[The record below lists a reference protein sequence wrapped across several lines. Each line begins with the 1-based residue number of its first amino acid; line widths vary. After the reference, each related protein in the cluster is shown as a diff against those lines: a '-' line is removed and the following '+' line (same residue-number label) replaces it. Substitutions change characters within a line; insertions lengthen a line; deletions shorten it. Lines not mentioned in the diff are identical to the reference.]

1 MTDRNLNIRVSLSAA
16 NRLSGPLNAAN
27 RAAAGL
33 SSQIRNTQNSARHL
47 QNQARTFERLTDSV
61 SKTNNA
67 YEEAKAK
74 VKALNAEYPR
84 FRDQTDEQRRALLAA
99 RQERDRYART
109 LDREKQRLR
118 GVAAELYRHG
128 ISARSS
134 SDVTGQ
140 VTRRTE
146 TYNRQ
151 LAEQQRRLT
160 AVTQAQA
167 RYTAAK
173 ETRSKL
179 ATSGAAAMATGIGT
193 LYGMSRVMAP
203 GLDFDEGMSTV
214 QALTR
219 LNKDDPRLNM
229 LREQARQLGA
239 TTAYTATDAAAG
251 QKFLAMAGFTP
262 ESVKAALPGVLNM
275 GLAGEVE
282 LGEAADIGSNVL
294 TQFSLNADQMDRV
307 SDVLTATFTRSNTDL
322 RQLGET
328 MTYAGPIAAEVG
340 VSLESMAAMAGL
352 MADQG
357 IRGSMAGTSLRAG
370 LSRMVA
376 PTGGAADA
384 MAALGV
390 KIKKSNG
397 ELRDA
402 DDILK
407 DMAISL
413 RKYDQASQIRMKKDI
428 FGEEA
433 MVGMN
438 AVIKGTLNGKYDEK
452 KTANVNAKGE
462 SAKNAKV
469 KIDNLKGDIKQLK
482 SAWEDL
488 GIQVEESVDS
498 PLRNVTQ
505 SLTGLLGKIGTW
517 MKAHPQ
523 LTSAL
528 AKGAIAIG
536 VTVTALGALALA
548 AAAVIV
554 PFAALRLSLFML
566 TRGGGLTALFPSL
579 GRLSS
584 GLMTV
589 FTSPMTAL
597 SMLSNGLKS
606 LATGGFGALRMAGQ
620 LAVSAIGGGFA
631 LLFSPLGLL
640 IAVIVTA
647 AVLIWKYWEPI
658 KAWFSGFF
666 SGLMEAIAPVRDTL
680 AAAFAPFAPIF
691 DAIGNAIKKV
701 WDWFKSLF
709 EPVNTSAEG
718 LKAATEAGQTF
729 GRLVGK
735 AIASVVNVIAMVAK
749 GVGWLLE
756 KLGMIP
762 DATQAA
768 LEATNAMGPVNL
780 PEVKKSVKWVWDDN
794 AKKMVPQE
802 WTPTPPDN
810 AIAKAAEK
818 AGDTKPKAEP
828 PKIDLPAFGPKVYNP
843 GDKKDKQTTGALA
856 AAGNAAPQTDPN
868 RLGEIVFKNRPP
880 VIPVDGLYQE
890 PRLQQP
896 SLLSRLTEALQPRQ
910 PVLDGVPVPM
920 TPARAGNNP
929 APRDER
935 YSFNL
940 HFHGVDMKD
949 SRSISSLVKAEI
961 DKIMQQQG
969 VRRRSSL
976 YDED

>member
-1 MTDRNLNIRVSLSAA
+1 MTDRNLNIRVSLNAA

-33 SSQIRNTQNSARHL
+33 SSQIRTTQNSVRNL
-47 QNQARTFERLTDSV
+47 QSQARTFERLTESV
-61 SKTNNA
+61 QKTTDA
-67 YEEAKAK
+67 YEEAKQK
-74 VKALNAEYPR
+74 VKALKNSLPPLAQ
-84 FRDQTDEQRRALLAA
+84 QTDAQKRALETA
-99 RQERDRYART
+99 RAVRDNYGRT

-128 ISARSS
+128 ISARNS

-160 AVTQAQA
+160 AVTQAQS
-167 RYTAAK
+167 RYAAAK
-173 ETRSKL
+173 DTRSKL
-179 ATSGAAAMATGIGT
+179 ATSGATAMATGIGS

-219 LNKDDPRLNM
+219 LSKDDPRLNM

-390 KIKKSNG
+390 KVKKSNG

-407 DMAISL
+407 EMAVSL

-433 MVGMN
+433 MVGMG
-438 AVIKGTLNGKYDEK
+438 AVLNGTLNGKYDEK

-462 SAKNAKV
+462 SAKNARV
-469 KIDNLKGDIKQLK
+469 KINNLKGDIKQLK

-498 PLRNVTQ
+498 PLRSVTQ
-505 SLTGLLGKIGTW
+505 RLTGLLGKIGAW

-566 TRGGGLTALFPSL
+566 TRGGGLTALFPAL
-579 GRLSS
+579 GKITT
-584 GLMTV
+584 GLR
-589 FTSPMTAL
+589 AA
-597 SMLSNGLKS
+597 G
-606 LATGGFGALRMAGQ
+606 GGFGALRLAGQ
-620 LAVSAIGGGFA
+620 AAMSVIGGGLS
-631 LLFSPLGLL
+631 LLLSPLGLL
-640 IAVIVTA
+640 IAAIVVA

-658 KAWFSGFF
+658 KAWFAGFF

-680 AAAFAPFAPIF
+680 AEAFAPFAPIF

-701 WDWFKSLF
+701 WEWFKSLF
-709 EPVNTSAEG
+709 EPVNTSAES

-735 AIASVVNVIAMVAK
+735 AIAGVVTVIAAVAK

-768 LEATNAMGPVNL
+768 AEAANVMGPVNL
-780 PEVKKSVKWVWDDN
+780 PDVQKSVKWVWDD
-794 AKKMVPQE
+794 KTQKMVQQE
-802 WTPTPPDN
+802 WLPTPPDN
-810 AIAKAAEK
+810 AITQVGEK
-818 AGDTKPKAEP
+818 ADEKKPAATPPVTDIPTLPSFGSQVYDPDKKKPKSKTEA
-828 PKIDLPAFGPKVYNP
+828 GSVV
-843 GDKKDKQTTGALA
+843 
-856 AAGNAAPQTDPN
+856 AAGQAATPADPN

-880 VIPVDGLYQE
+880 VLPIEGNYQE

-896 SLLSRLTEALQPRQ
+896 SLLTRLTEKLQPLQ
-910 PVLDGVPVPM
+910 PALSGVPVPI
-920 TPARAGNNP
+920 TPTRNSNTHP
-929 APRDER
+929 TQPDR

-940 HFHGVDMKD
+940 HFHGVDMQNT
-949 SRSISSLVKAEI
+949 RSIADLVKAEI
-961 DKIMQQQG
+961 EKLMQKQG
-969 VRRRSSL
+969 VRRRSRL